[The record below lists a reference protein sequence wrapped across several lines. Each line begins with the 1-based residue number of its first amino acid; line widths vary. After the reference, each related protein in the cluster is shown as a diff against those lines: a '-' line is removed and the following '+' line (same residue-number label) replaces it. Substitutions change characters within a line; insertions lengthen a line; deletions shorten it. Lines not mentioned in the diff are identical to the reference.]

1 VRVYQIYVLMRS
13 IGYTP
18 GLHTGMV
25 EFRCGQK
32 RGRRAMLP
40 EISQAHGRDGEIL
53 RAYQG
58 LR

>member
-1 VRVYQIYVLMRS
+1 
-13 IGYTP
+13 
-18 GLHTGMV
+18 MV

>member
-1 VRVYQIYVLMRS
+1 VLMRS

-25 EFRCGQK
+25 EFRWGQK

-53 RAYQG
+53 RACPA